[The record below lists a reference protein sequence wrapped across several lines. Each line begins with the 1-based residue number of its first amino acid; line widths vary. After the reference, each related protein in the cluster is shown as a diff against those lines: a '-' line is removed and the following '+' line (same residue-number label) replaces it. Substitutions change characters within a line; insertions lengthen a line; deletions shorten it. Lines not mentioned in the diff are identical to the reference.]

1 MNKEQFKV
9 RRTIVQEIDR
19 TMVAN
24 TTLYKQLNMTKVTKR
39 KRNIREKEMKMAV
52 IKQRDVQEVYRE
64 TYSTM
69 IANRQRMCNYY
80 NNSDSYQEG
89 EFWRILLP
97 GIYTMEVFAEGFAPK
112 EIDFAIVEKNPTVL
126 NITLRR
132 VRIHVYSIYLFTS
145 TSIFYFNL

>member
-24 TTLYKQLNMTKVTKR
+24 TTLYKQLNKTKK
-39 KRNIREKEMKMAV
+39 KEQRNIREKERKMAV

-69 IANRQRMCNYY
+69 IANRQRMYNYY

-132 VRIHVYSIYLFTS
+132 VRIHVYLYLFTS
-145 TSIFYFNL
+145 TSNFYFNL

>member
-1 MNKEQFKV
+1 
-9 RRTIVQEIDR
+9 
-19 TMVAN
+19 
-24 TTLYKQLNMTKVTKR
+24 
-39 KRNIREKEMKMAV
+39 MAI

-69 IANRQRMCNYY
+69 IANRQRMYNYY

-132 VRIHVYSIYLFTS
+132 VRIHVYLYLFTS
-145 TSIFYFNL
+145 TSNFYFNL

>member
-24 TTLYKQLNMTKVTKR
+24 TTLYKQLNRTKVTKR
-39 KRNIREKEMKMAV
+39 KRNIREKERKMAV

-132 VRIHVYSIYLFTS
+132 VRTHVYSIYLFTS
-145 TSIFYFNL
+145 TSNFYFNL